1 MTNEIEQKL
10 EAIATELQQ
19 AKRVLFITGA
29 GISADSGLPT
39 YRGVGGLYNTKDVRI
54 ERIVSTGHSSP
65 PGFWYDQNESEWVV
79 LLHGEAILEFEDE
92 KRHMVPGDYV
102 LIPPHCKHRVYSTSM
117 KEPTVWLAV
126 FFDKEKKT

>member
-1 MTNEIEQKL
+1 MSSVTKTTPVNLVPASNLYTDIPPLLPEELIEKL
-10 EAIATELQQ
+10 
-19 AKRVLFITGA
+19 V
-29 GISADSGLPT
+29 
-39 YRGVGGLYNTKDVRI
+39 NTKDVRI

-102 LIPPHCKHRVYSTSM
+102 LIPPT
-117 KEPTVWLAV
+117 L
-126 FFDKEKKT
+126 